1 MSALTLGGSTLANKT
16 GSVVSINDGVI
27 LPAGSVL
34 QVIESRKTDV
44 ESVATGNMSTFA
56 DVAGTDQAGSGSVF
70 CCKITPSSSSNKVFV
85 ITTGAFGMNTAWA
98 GSLRVK
104 RTVSSTD
111 SFPYLGDTATGYS
124 VGGSAS
130 AYGGST
136 DGNNN
141 ETFAML
147 FLDSPNADNVEV
159 TYTLQGATQGGTMR
173 INGLGAD
180 NSGYTYSLRS
190 PSSIVLME
198 IKA

>member
-1 MSALTLGGSTLANKT
+1 MP
-16 GSVVSINDGVI
+16 SVFKYNGNEIIDSSGKVTTTAF
-27 LPAGSVL
+27 PAGSVL
-34 QVIESRKTDV
+34 QVVESRKTDID
-44 ESVATGNMSTFA
+44 SISTNGVLAWA
-56 DVAGTDQAGSGSVF
+56 DVSGTDQAGTGSIF

-85 ITTGAFGMNTAWA
+85 ITTGAFGMNAAWA

-111 SFPYLGDTATGYS
+111 STPYLGDTASGYH
-124 VGGSAS
+124 VGGTAS
-130 AYGGST
+130 AYGGSS

-141 ETFAML
+141 ETFAMS

-180 NSGYTYSLRS
+180 ASGQTYSLRS
-190 PSSIVLME
+190 PSSIILME
-198 IKA
+198 IKV